1 MLNPNIS
8 KINVTEF
15 LFKTRG
21 ELKLTIEFKTI
32 FYFVEPRA
40 TTSTVLFR
48 RGKKLFSRAK
58 STLITTREPIQ
69 TETDQLTMI
78 TVS

>member
-21 ELKLTIEFKTI
+21 ELKLTIEF
-32 FYFVEPRA
+32 
-40 TTSTVLFR
+40 
-48 RGKKLFSRAK
+48 
-58 STLITTREPIQ
+58 
-69 TETDQLTMI
+69 
-78 TVS
+78 